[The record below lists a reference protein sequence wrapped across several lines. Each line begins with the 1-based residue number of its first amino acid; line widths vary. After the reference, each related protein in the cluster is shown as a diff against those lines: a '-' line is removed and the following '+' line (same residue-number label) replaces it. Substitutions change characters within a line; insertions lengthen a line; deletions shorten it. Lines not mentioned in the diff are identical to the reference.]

1 MMNIENIG
9 HRFTEI
15 VNTPE
20 WKELQEKYNKCNDI
34 YVLGHGGNM
43 GVADHTAVDMTRLSN
58 GTKNAMCP
66 GSCVVATSLINDTNF
81 DQWMVAWLQQR
92 TSTRTKSQMKKSLVY
107 GISSS
112 GKSKD
117 VNKALQWA
125 SDNGME
131 TCLITAKPIAESI
144 KGLTQVI
151 LGVDYYHTAE
161 CLSLLLQYQLT
172 HGSGNECPPI
182 GKNTPEELARLNWKG
197 DKIRANSY
205 PDELTN
211 IGVDFDGV
219 IHKNSKGFYD
229 GTIYDEPIEG
239 SYEALEELSKKYTVI
254 IFTAKAKPD
263 RGLVNGKTGTELVW
277 EWLKKYDMAKFVSK
291 VTSEKPRAVAYID
304 DKAVEFR
311 NWDNALRLVE
321 RLVDSNLTSDEYC
334 LKHGID
340 PYLQTR

>member
-58 GTKNAMCP
+58 GTKNAICP
-66 GSCVVATSLINDTNF
+66 GSCVVATSLINDTDF
-81 DQWMVAWLQQR
+81 TQWMVAWLQQR
-92 TSTRTKSQMKKSLVY
+92 TSTRTKGQMKRSLVY

-112 GKSKD
+112 GTSKD
-117 VNKALQWA
+117 VIKALQWA

-131 TCLITAKPIAESI
+131 TCLLTAKPISNKI

-182 GKNTPEELARLNWKG
+182 GQNSPEDLKELNWQKG
-197 DKIRANSY
+197 IRKHSY
-205 PDELTN
+205 PDEQINLG
-211 IGVDFDGV
+211 IDFDGV
-219 IHKNSKGFYD
+219 IHKNSKGFFD

-239 SYEALEELSKKYTVI
+239 TKEALKKLSDKYTLI
-254 IFTAKAKPD
+254 CYTAKAKPD

-277 EWLKKYDMAKFVSK
+277 EWLDKYNFSKYISK
-291 VTSEKPRAVAYID
+291 VTAEKPRAVAYID
-304 DKAVEFR
+304 DKNIRFN
-311 NWDNALRLVE
+311 NWESCFEDLNKLNIL
-321 RLVDSNLTSDEYC
+321 SNE
-334 LKHGID
+334 
-340 PYLQTR
+340 

>member
-9 HRFTEI
+9 YRFTEI

-20 WKELQEKYNKCNDI
+20 WNELQEKYNRCNDI

-43 GVADHTAVDMTRLSN
+43 GIADHTAVDMTRLSN

-81 DQWMVAWLQQR
+81 DQWMVSWLQQR
-92 TSTRTKSQMKKSLVY
+92 TSTRTKGQMKKSLVY

-125 SDNGME
+125 ADNGME
-131 TCLITAKPIAESI
+131 VCLITGNEIIEKI
-144 KGLTQVI
+144 KGLTQIV

-172 HGSGNECPPI
+172 HGSGKECPPI
-182 GKNTPEELARLNWKG
+182 GQNNPEDLKNLNWNG
-197 DKIRANSY
+197 GVREHSY
-205 PDELTN
+205 PDEQINLG
-211 IGVDFDGV
+211 IDFDGV
-219 IHKNSKGFYD
+219 IHKNSKGFFD
-229 GTIYDEPIEG
+229 GTIYDDPIEG
-239 SYEALEELSKKYTVI
+239 TKQALKLLSEKYTLI
-254 IFTAKAKPD
+254 CYTAKAKPD
-263 RGLVNGKTGTELVW
+263 RMLINGKNGTELVW
-277 EWLKKYDMAKFVSK
+277 EWLEKHDFTKYISK

-304 DKAVEFR
+304 DKAIKFN
-311 NWDNALRLVE
+311 NWD
-321 RLVDSNLTSDEYC
+321 SC
-334 LKHGID
+334 LKDLENGNII
-340 PYLQTR
+340 

>member
-1 MMNIENIG
+1 MNIENIG

-92 TSTRTKSQMKKSLVY
+92 TSTRTKAQMKKSLVY

-125 SDNGME
+125 ADNGME
-131 TCLITAKPIAESI
+131 VCLITGNEIVEKI
-144 KGLTQVI
+144 KGLTQIV

-172 HGSGNECPPI
+172 HGSGKECPPI
-182 GKNTPEELARLNWKG
+182 GKNSPDELSKLNWNKG
-197 DKIRANSY
+197 IREHSY
-205 PDELTN
+205 PDETIQ
-211 IGVDFDGV
+211 IGIDFDGV
-219 IHKNSKGFYD
+219 IHTNSKGYYD
-229 GTIYDEPIEG
+229 GTIYDEPLPGTFEG
-239 SYEALEELSKKYTVI
+239 LKKLSEKYTLI
-254 IFTAKAKPD
+254 LFTTKAKPD
-263 RGLVNGKTGTELVW
+263 RGLINGRPTIELIW
-277 EWLKKYDMAKFVSK
+277 EWLEKHNMAQFISK
-291 VTSEKPRAVAYID
+291 ITSEKPRAVVYLD
-304 DKAVEFR
+304 DKAYRFTD
-311 NWDNALRLVE
+311 WDKC
-321 RLVDSNLTSDEYC
+321 LTDLEQ
-334 LKHGID
+334 LNIM
-340 PYLQTR
+340 

>member
-20 WKELQEKYNKCNDI
+20 WEELQGKYNKCDDI

-43 GVADHTAVDMTRLSN
+43 GIADHTAVDMTRLSN

-92 TSTRTKSQMKKSLVY
+92 TSTRTKGQMKKSLVY

-125 SDNGME
+125 VDNGME
-131 TCLITAKPIAESI
+131 VCLITGNEIVEKI
-144 KGLTQVI
+144 KGLTQIV

-172 HGSGNECPPI
+172 HGSGKECPPI
-182 GKNTPEELARLNWKG
+182 GQNNPEDLKNLNWNG
-197 DKIRANSY
+197 GIREHSY
-205 PDELTN
+205 PDEQINLG
-211 IGVDFDGV
+211 IDFDGV
-219 IHKNSKGFYD
+219 IHKNSKGFFD
-229 GTIYDEPIEG
+229 GTIYDDPIEG
-239 SYEALEELSKKYTVI
+239 TKQALKLLSEKYTLI
-254 IFTAKAKPD
+254 CYTAKAKPD
-263 RGLVNGKTGTELVW
+263 RMLINGKNGTELVW
-277 EWLKKYDMAKFVSK
+277 EWLEKHDFTKYISK

-304 DKAVEFR
+304 DKAIKF
-311 NWDNALRLVE
+311 NDWN
-321 RLVDSNLTSDEYC
+321 SC
-334 LKHGID
+334 LKDLENGNII
-340 PYLQTR
+340 